1 MRIMGRIK
9 ATGLRAYSLSSEP
22 PIIREKPSWI
32 TDGELGSID
41 EDDDILILVEHHDP
55 FAEITHFTV
64 SGDLPPGLSI
74 NTYDGSI
81 AGSATVDVSGS
92 YTFTISMHTAS
103 EVFSRVFTLHVV
115 SKNTE
120 VVWKTNENLG
130 EVDSGSG
137 FQTLVSAV
145 QIRK

>member
-9 ATGLRAYSLSSEP
+9 VTGFRAKRVSIEP

-32 TDGELGSID
+32 TEGELGSID
-41 EDDDILILVEHHDP
+41 EEEDVLILLDHHDP
-55 FAEITHFTV
+55 FSEVTHFTV
-64 SGDLPPGLSI
+64 SGELPQGLTV
-74 NTYDGSI
+74 NQYDGSI
-81 AGSATVDVSGS
+81 AGSAIVDVSGT
-92 YTFTISMHTAS
+92 YTFTISMHTET

-120 VVWKTNENLG
+120 VVWKTSSNLG

>member
-9 ATGLRAYSLSSEP
+9 AAGLVAYKLTVEP
-22 PIIREKPSWI
+22 PVTREKPSWI

-41 EDDDILILVEHHDP
+41 EDEDVLLLMEHHDP
-55 FAEITHFTV
+55 FAEVTHFTV
-64 SGDLPPGLSI
+64 SGDLPSGLTV
-74 NTYDGSI
+74 NTFDGSVT
-81 AGSATVDVSGS
+81 GSAMVDVSGT
-92 YTFTISMHTAS
+92 YTFTISMHTAT

-120 VVWKTNENLG
+120 VVWKTSENLG
-130 EVDSGSG
+130 EVDSGAG